1 MALTQTNEEA
11 ESWYRA
17 TLKDQ
22 SDTIMIPDNVS
33 TLTLTIYEKVSE
45 APVNSKNQTDIW
57 NAGAQDQGCTLHVS
71 SGLLTMRLT
80 PDDNQVVNTANAGRP
95 EVHVLVF
102 EGTTAGSPSYA
113 FKHIYEYEIVNLVKT
128 T

>member
-1 MALTQTNEEA
+1 MALTQANEETD
-11 ESWYRA
+11 SWPKWIL
-17 TLKDQ
+17 TDQ
-22 SDTIMIPDNVS
+22 NDTIMIPDNVS

-45 APVNSKNQTDIW
+45 AIVNSKNQTDIW
-57 NAGAQDQGCTLHVS
+57 NSGAQDQGCTLHPS

-95 EVHVLVF
+95 EVHVLIF